1 MPTWSLRKRP
11 ALADA
16 AAPSAKHRATTSNA
30 ARAATPSVARVATP
44 SVARAATPSV
54 ARAATPS
61 LPRASTPI
69 LPSVIIPSALELHL
83 STWGVRLRQAMENAV
98 APRNT
103 LRALMSANIR
113 VGTDCAGLEAPILSL
128 QAMQVFHTHVFSC
141 ERDPKKREFIKLN
154 FPEPI
159 LLNDMCRRSHA
170 DLPRHDLYI
179 CGFPCKPF
187 SSLHRDSAFFQQAEA
202 RPFFAMIRTL
212 RACLPAVAVLENV
225 LGIKRVL
232 CKVWRALRSLRWY
245 EVLTVVIDPSTH
257 GEPVSRPRVFFL
269 LVRVDVAVARGSALD
284 QLAMRLLR
292 VGQTTTRAG
301 LSQRMLPSSSSVVQ
315 QWLAKQRSPQGTLA
329 ATQGVVGLTPRMQ
342 NVLGAAL
349 GRGTLR
355 AGINV
360 DVNLSV
366 GWASPRPICPVVTPG
381 CRIVVGELKR
391 LMVPMEKCLV
401 HLVPVHRLAWP
412 AGLSDANI
420 SDFGGNTMHLLA
432 VGAFHI
438 IAMWLL

>member
-1 MPTWSLRKRP
+1 MPSQSLRKRP
-11 ALADA
+11 APADA
-16 AAPSAKHRATTSNA
+16 AAPSAKRRATTSNA
-30 ARAATPSVARVATP
+30 ARAATPSVVRVATP
-44 SVARAATPSV
+44 SVARAATPSI
-54 ARAATPS
+54 AHAATPS

-83 STWGVRLRQAMENAV
+83 STWGVRLRQAMEGAL
-98 APRNT
+98 APHNT
-103 LRALMSANIR
+103 LRALMGANLR

-128 QAMQVFHTHVFSC
+128 QAMRVLHTHVFSC
-141 ERDPKKREFIKLN
+141 ERDPKKREYIKLN
-154 FPEPI
+154 FPEPL

-187 SSLHRDSAFFQQAEA
+187 STLHRDSAFFKQAEA

-232 CKVWRALRSLRWY
+232 CKVWRALRSLQWY

-292 VGQTTTRAG
+292 VGQTTTRAE

-329 ATQGVVGLTPRMQ
+329 ATQGVVGLTARMQ

-355 AGINV
+355 AGVNV
-360 DVNLSV
+360 GVNL
-366 GWASPRPICPVVTPG
+366 
-381 CRIVVGELKR
+381 VGELKR

-401 HLVPVHRLAWP
+401 HLIPVHRLAWP

-420 SDFGGNTMHLLA
+420 SDFGGNTMHVLA
-432 VGAFHI
+432 VGALALTSLH
-438 IAMWLL
+438 LRV